1 MIFHPSNS
9 ISNIR
14 LNVFV
19 FHSLAVI
26 IIGIS
31 LLLVSISSN
40 SFGSVGENQVYGLIA
55 ILLGA
60 FSLYFTI
67 KKKEFI
73 VLANLLILA
82 AVLVFDLFLV
92 AESYKVNI
100 IVISAF
106 IAFLPLVNIFYG
118 IRVGL
123 YVLAALITLI
133 AVRYYLIIADLL
145 EVQIVSNS
153 GWFDVTIFAIF
164 IIYSVIIF
172 GYYST
177 TIRRFISENE
187 QKEGELKKQVLE
199 YQDKKTSITSLL
211 NEVDNLLT
219 DYDSDIKKTLLKAQ
233 FILKKND
240 NTDFVL
246 LQSVGDEI
254 SNDLDF
260 ILKTINEKIEK
271 IEEKKNDK

>member
-31 LLLVSISSN
+31 LLILASISN
-40 SFGSVGENQVYGLIA
+40 STGSIGENQVYGLIA

-60 FSLYFTI
+60 FSLYFII

-73 VLANLLILA
+73 VVVNLLIIGV
-82 AVLVFDLFLV
+82 VLVFDLFLT
-92 AESYKVNI
+92 AENYNVNI

-118 IRVGL
+118 FRVGL
-123 YVLAALITLI
+123 YVLSFLI
-133 AVRYYLIIADLL
+133 ALVALRYYLTIEELL
-145 EVQIVSNS
+145 DVQIVSNS

-164 IIYSVIIF
+164 IIYSIIIF

-177 TIRRFISENE
+177 TIRRFVTENE
-187 QKEGELKKQVLE
+187 QKEEILKKQVLE
-199 YQDKKTSITSLL
+199 YQQKKISISSLL
-211 NEVDNLLT
+211 GEVDNLLT
-219 DYDSDIKKTLLKAQ
+219 DYDSDIKSMVVKAHV
-233 FILKKND
+233 ILNHHDK
-240 NTDFVL
+240 TDFVL

-254 SNDLDF
+254 SEDLDF
-260 ILKTINEKIEK
+260 ILKTINDKIEK
-271 IEEKKNDK
+271 LEEKKNDK